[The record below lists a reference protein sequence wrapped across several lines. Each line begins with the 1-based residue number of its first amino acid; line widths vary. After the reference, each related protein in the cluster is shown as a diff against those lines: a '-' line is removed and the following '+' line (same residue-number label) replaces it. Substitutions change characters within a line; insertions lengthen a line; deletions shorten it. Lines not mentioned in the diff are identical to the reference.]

1 MFTNQWRMS
10 ALQCVP
16 SETRDHFPLLCVLKS
31 HYAITSLLAPLV
43 FIVKYGR
50 EKPANITIDYF
61 PSCWGTLG
69 FCCCFFFLFPCPGS
83 QGSVFKAST
92 FQKCSCIQMTY
103 LTEPKTTFKAP
114 LSCEHAVHVTSW
126 NSTWHEAPTLA
137 LRIMRR
143 ECGYGNF
150 PCQDVSVS
158 LCLFLSLAGV
168 NGASFCLVQHPCYF
182 DVMAIPLPDQ

>member
-16 SETRDHFPLLCVLKS
+16 SEMRDHFPLLCVLKS
-31 HYAITSLLAPLV
+31 HYAITLLLAPLV
-43 FIVKYGR
+43 FIVKYGC
-50 EKPANITIDYF
+50 EKPGNITTDYF
-61 PSCWGTLG
+61 PSCCGTP
-69 FCCCFFFLFPCPGS
+69 FFFFSLSFPLSRITGP
-83 QGSVFKAST
+83 VFKAST